1 MKIVCVDNYGAALT
15 VGRVYEARRDVNYCY
30 YRLMDDDGH
39 KGTFLERRF
48 RPYRAGQQSRSA
60 T

>member
-1 MKIVCVDNYGAALT
+1 MKVVCVDDYGAALT
-15 VGRVYEARRDVNYCY
+15 VGRVYDAKPAVNFFCY
-30 YRLMDDDGH
+30 LVTDDDGR

-48 RPYRAGQQSRSA
+48 RPYRGQRAASA